1 MSLAPLSGSCGRT
14 DTRPPPYTKTP
25 TLGTAKGPHI
35 DNYVINGE
43 LGGVCSLLDEDVRSW
58 AFWGYCSIVNV
69 DRRQGA
75 DVAPGDSLVRE
86 LTNVVDG
93 TPQFVIAHLYLPGHT
108 SQRFRYDNSGDKE
121 IFVEQYR
128 EASNRAAVFLGQI
141 IEHVR
146 SNDPTAIL
154 FVFGDHGMYVSR
166 GVELEED
173 PAFCPAG
180 PVCHPGRR
188 LPAR

>member
-1 MSLAPLSGSCGRT
+1 M
-14 DTRPPPYTKTP
+14 
-25 TLGTAKGPHI
+25 
-35 DNYVINGE
+35 
-43 LGGVCSLLDEDVRSW
+43 
-58 AFWGYCSIVNV
+58 
-69 DRRQGA
+69 
-75 DVAPGDSLVRE
+75 
-86 LTNVVDG
+86 
-93 TPQFVIAHLYLPGHT
+93 IAHLNLPGHT

-128 EASNRAAVFLGQI
+128 EASNGAAVFLGQI

-173 PAFCPAG
+173 PAFVLQDRFGILGGVYPQDRCEEYFDEAESKGYMTMLDAVHAILGCLSGGQTALLEP
-180 PVCHPGRR
+180 RR
-188 LPAR
+188 DRFLEGLEEHDYHYQEFLYE